1 MSCSSIPG
9 LQPSQSGGFAASPE
23 PWQELQVA
31 RAASRD
37 AEERCQGVVTQ
48 LLAAGVQGGAE
59 ELLLLLL
66 EPARTSKGVTSS
78 SCDVLGRDGTPGV
91 TSHLAASSPP
101 FPVPSGPCAPAIL
114 GFLRGSDLITS
125 PLHSEPGI
133 KVWLP
138 CIWGGDSPC
147 EQLQTAANSCKQLQ
161 TAADSCR
168 QPTARRRLQTLR
180 GATGKRKWQQF
191 QEPVPF
197 AFCAPSTSHP
207 SVSPDVQG
215 LFGFG
220 GFFCVFAWFG
230 FFSFLGLYF

>member
-101 FPVPSGPCAPAIL
+101 FPVPSGPCASAIL

-168 QPTARRRLQTLR
+168 QLQTANSPAQAANPER
-180 GATGKRKWQQF
+180 SHGEKEMAAIPGAR
-191 QEPVPF
+191 PV
-197 AFCAPSTSHP
+197 C
-207 SVSPDVQG
+207 
-215 LFGFG
+215 
-220 GFFCVFAWFG
+220 
-230 FFSFLGLYF
+230 FLCSLHLPPICQP